1 MGAVQIEHGVVLEG
15 EGGAGRPPP
24 DKLFWNKLE
33 ILHISYFFIYPPLE
47 NILLRRPCSV
57 CRMKEKTREEKW

>member
-15 EGGAGRPPP
+15 EGGGQGVLPLANYFGINW
-24 DKLFWNKLE
+24 KYY
-33 ILHISYFFIYPPLE
+33 IYHIFLYTPLE